1 MPSLSRAY
9 DDAVTSAP
17 SGYPAAP
24 VDGQRSIAQVERAM
38 LCDYLDEVGPRR
50 ATLCDGWT
58 THHLVAH
65 LAIREGS
72 VVEQARNAMPGG
84 GDRLVEEAVRT
95 RDFAAL
101 VRQVRQGPSRLTL
114 YGLPGADRLLN
125 TLEFLIHHEDAR
137 RGEDG
142 WEARELPT
150 WVEDVVWGQVVKTA
164 KLAMLRRKRSLTL
177 LRSDNG
183 EEAVVSHGPG
193 DRLVVG
199 LPSELALYVSGRKS
213 AARVTWTR

>member
-1 MPSLSRAY
+1 MPPTAY

-17 SGYPAAP
+17 SGYPP
-24 VDGQRSIAQVERAM
+24 VRVDGQRSIAQVERAL
-38 LCDYLDEVGPRR
+38 LCDLLDHVGPDR

-72 VVEQARNAMPGG
+72 VVEQVRNALPGR
-84 GDRLVEEAVRT
+84 GDAMVEEAVRT
-95 RDFAAL
+95 RDFTAL
-101 VRQVRQGPSRLTL
+101 VQQVRGGPPRLSL
-114 YGLPGADRLLN
+114 YGLPKADGVLN

-142 WEARELPT
+142 WQPRQLPR

-164 KLAMLRRKRSLTL
+164 KLASLRSKRQLTL
-177 LRSDNG
+177 LRSDTG
-183 EEAVVSHGPG
+183 EEAVVSGGAGERLLAGP
-193 DRLVVG
+193 
-199 LPSELALYVSGRKS
+199 PSELALYVSGRKH
-213 AARVTWTR
+213 AARVARSG